1 MLEVIK
7 FIFCIFLICGAVN
20 GLRGSMSNFA
30 KRNSHEGER
39 DYKF

>member
-20 GLRGSMSNFA
+20 GLRESMSNFA
-30 KRNSHEGER
+30 ERNSRNG
-39 DYKF
+39 Y